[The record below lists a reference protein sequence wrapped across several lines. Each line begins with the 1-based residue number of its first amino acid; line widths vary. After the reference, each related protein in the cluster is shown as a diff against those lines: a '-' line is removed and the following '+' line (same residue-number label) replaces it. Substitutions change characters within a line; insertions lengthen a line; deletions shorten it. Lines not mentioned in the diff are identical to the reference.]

1 MTKKMLKFNEDALR
15 SVLTGVKT
23 LAKAVK
29 VTLGPK
35 GRNVVI
41 NRGFGSP
48 LSTKDGVTVAK
59 EISVKDKFENVG
71 VELVKEA
78 SSKTCDVAGDGTTT
92 AVVLT
97 EAIFT
102 EGAKAVI
109 AGANPTSV
117 KRGIDTAVKA
127 ICEALDA
134 QASHISKPDE
144 IEQIAT
150 ISANNDSEVGKM
162 IGEAMQ
168 KVGKDGTI
176 TTADAKSVETEL
188 KVVEGMQFDKGYL
201 SPYFI
206 TNGEKMAV
214 EFENPSIL
222 ITDKKLSNAKDLVA
236 ILEKAAEQKGKPFL
250 IIADDIDGEAL
261 ATLVVN
267 KLRGGLPVC
276 AVKAPAFGDRR
287 KAILQDIAILT
298 GATVVSEEV
307 GLNLD
312 EVGAEVFGS
321 AKTVKVT
328 KEGTTIVDGKGSQA
342 DIQKRADSIR
352 SELSACTSSY
362 DRTGFEERLAKLTG
376 GVAVI
381 HVGAAT
387 EAEQK
392 EKKARVE
399 DALHAT
405 KAAVISGIVAGGG
418 VALIRARS
426 SLDKIKRDGDE
437 GFGIDIM
444 HYACAAPA
452 IAIADNCGRQG
463 NLIAEKISE
472 QKGAFGYNGLTDIFE
487 DLLKAGVVDP
497 MLVTKSA
504 LKNAASIAGMLLT
517 VSAIVTEKPQPKAAA
532 APSMDGMGRMGGMGG
547 MGGMM

>member
-1 MTKKMLKFNEDALR
+1 MAKKMLKFNEDALK
-15 SVLTGVKT
+15 SVLAGVKT

-59 EISVKDKFENVG
+59 EISVKDKFENIG
-71 VELVKEA
+71 VQLVKEA
-78 SSKTCDVAGDGTTT
+78 SSQTCDSAGDGTTT

-97 EAIFT
+97 EAIFV
-102 EGAKAVI
+102 EGVKAVI

-117 KRGIDTAVKA
+117 KRGIDQAVQKL
-127 ICEALDA
+127 CEALNA
-134 QASHISKPDE
+134 QAVHISKPDE

-150 ISANNDSEVGKM
+150 ISANNDSEIGKM
-162 IGEAMQ
+162 IGQAMQ

-206 TNGEKMAV
+206 TNGEKMSV

-222 ITDKKLSNAKDLVA
+222 ITDKKLTNAKDLVA

-261 ATLVVN
+261 ATLVLN

-307 GLNLD
+307 GLSLD

-321 AKTVKVT
+321 AKGVKIT
-328 KEGTTIVDGKGSQA
+328 KEETTIVDGKGSHA

-352 SELSACTSSY
+352 SELSECKSSY
-362 DRTGFEERLAKLTG
+362 DRTNLEERLAKLTG

-381 HVGAAT
+381 HVGAST

-405 KAAVISGIVAGGG
+405 KAAVISGIVPGGG
-418 VALIRARS
+418 VALIRARK
-426 SLDKIKRDGDE
+426 SLDGIARQGDE
-437 GFGIDIM
+437 GYGIDIM
-444 HYACAAPA
+444 YRACAAPA

-463 NLIAEKISE
+463 NLVAEKISE
-472 QKGAFGYNGLTDIFE
+472 QTGAFGYNGLTDTFE
-487 DLLKAGVVDP
+487 DLIKAGVVDP
-497 MLVTKSA
+497 MLVTESA

-517 VSAIVTEKPQPKAAA
+517 VSAIVTEKPEPKSAA
-532 APSMDGMGRMGGMGG
+532 APSMDGMG
-547 MGGMM
+547 GMM